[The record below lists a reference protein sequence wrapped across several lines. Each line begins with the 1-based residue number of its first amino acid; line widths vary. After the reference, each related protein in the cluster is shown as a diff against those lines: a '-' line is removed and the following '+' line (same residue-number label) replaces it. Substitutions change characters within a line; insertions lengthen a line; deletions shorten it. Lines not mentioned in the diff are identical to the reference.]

1 MTCRVHSY
9 TKEKLDDHCLTKE
22 AFIAKR
28 IDNIK
33 NLSTIL
39 GVLDNHLSD
48 EELRYISRTIET
60 ILNDQEDILY
70 GVMSNYITFE
80 SHIPA

>member
-9 TKEKLDDHCLTKE
+9 TKEKLDEHGLTKE

-33 NLSTIL
+33 RLSAIF
-39 GVLDNHLSD
+39 GVLGDHLSD
-48 EELRYISRTIET
+48 EGLRCRILKTIET
-60 ILNDQEDILY
+60 ILNDQEDMLY
-70 GVMSNYITFE
+70 GAMSNYITF
-80 SHIPA
+80 